1 MIEWIQH
8 WDEMRFY
15 YHSGLSNLI
24 LIPTYVG
31 GFLLIMVVCWGLG
44 KAWKPLWLLAIPAL
58 AYLAVAPMWEEF
70 GIAYTFGQLCK
81 KDAGIFVYK
90 TVEVDGFYDATRP
103 TTAEPWSKKSG
114 EELDARGY
122 KFYEMP
128 VPDFKGGPAK
138 IAHLEKVNS
147 AWTTTLLDQPTA
159 RYRYAMTHMDTPMG
173 HKVKKIERVVDDR
186 QTMEVLARETKYK
199 REAPWYFVGLD
210 RPVMLCPSPGEHSL
224 SQYGSVFNLALKPR
238 SDN

>member
-70 GIAYTFGQLCK
+70 GIAYNFGQLCK

-138 IAHLEKVNS
+138 IAHLEKENS
-147 AWTTTLLDQPTA
+147 TWTTTLLDQPTA
-159 RYRYAMTHMDTPMG
+159 RYHYVWPNRNRQVG
-173 HKVKKIERVVDDR
+173 HKIWRSSEAIVDTQTNEELAGAVRYGR
-186 QTMEVLARETKYK
+186 Q
-199 REAPWYFVGLD
+199 APWFFVGLD
-210 RPVMLCPSPGEHSL
+210 RPGMGCPRPGEDP
-224 SQYGSVFNLALKPR
+224 LKR
-238 SDN
+238 SGLLYTHVLLPKDAR

>member
-70 GIAYTFGQLCK
+70 GIAYNFGQLCK

-90 TVEVDGFYDATRP
+90 TVEGRI
-103 TTAEPWSKKSG
+103 S
-114 EELDARGY
+114 
-122 KFYEMP
+122 
-128 VPDFKGGPAK
+128 
-138 IAHLEKVNS
+138 
-147 AWTTTLLDQPTA
+147 
-159 RYRYAMTHMDTPMG
+159 
-173 HKVKKIERVVDDR
+173 
-186 QTMEVLARETKYK
+186 VL
-199 REAPWYFVGLD
+199 
-210 RPVMLCPSPGEHSL
+210 
-224 SQYGSVFNLALKPR
+224 
-238 SDN
+238 